1 MRPACRW
8 LPVLLA
14 LALPAVAGAADSPL
28 PDLHWRLLGP
38 FRAGWSTMAT
48 GIPDQPDTFLF
59 GAAGGGVW
67 KTVNAGQT
75 WTPIF
80 DGVSASSSIGAI
92 AIAASD
98 PQVIYV
104 GTGQPEPR
112 YDIAAG
118 DGVYRSGDGGRT
130 WTHAGL
136 EATRHIGAILVDPN
150 QADTLLVG
158 AMGHLFGPNAERGV
172 FRSTDGGRHW
182 LQTLKLDADTG
193 VVDLVADPADPRHVF
208 AAAWTWRNYPWL
220 SYFTPIEGAGSAVYQ
235 SADGGQTWA
244 RLGGEGWPA
253 GPLGRIGLAAA
264 HLANGSTRLF
274 ASISASKDEDASGL
288 FRSDD
293 GGAHWQKVNDAEANA
308 SWYNSR
314 VTIAPDN
321 PDVVYT
327 FGQSLHRSS
336 DGGKTFEIT
345 KGAPGGDDYHQMW
358 INPRHPD
365 RMVLTSDQGTVVSVD
380 NGLSWS
386 SWYNQ
391 PTGQFYHLGAD
402 NRFPYWVYAGQQ
414 DSGTVGI
421 ASRSDYGQLTFRDWH
436 PVGGDERDDDLPDPN
451 DPDIVYSSGL
461 GGKVSRWDARS
472 GQSRNVTPWPV
483 SSYGQRQTQV
493 KYRYTWITPLAVTK
507 QALYLGSQLLWRSTD
522 QGEHWQVISPDLTG
536 KTAGAQHCDGNV
548 GVADATAC
556 GYGVIFT
563 IAPSPQT
570 DDTLWIGTDNGLV
583 QLSRDGGKRWRNVTP
598 KAVPAWARVNTV
610 DPSALDADSAY
621 IAVDNHRQDDFAP
634 YAWRTH
640 DAGKSWQK
648 IVGGLP
654 SGHFVA
660 TLRADPERRGLLYAG
675 TDAGVYVSF
684 DDGDHWQPLQLNLP
698 QAWVRDLLVHGNDL
712 IAATQG
718 RALWVLDDLSPLR
731 QHLDSGATRLLQPAL
746 AYRVHPNNSKDTPLP
761 AETPVGENPPT
772 GAIIDY
778 VLGPEV
784 HGPVSLEIRDAAG
797 TVVRHFASTDSA
809 EEAGAHLYFSTVWL
823 QPRKSLPA
831 TPGAHRFVWNLRY
844 PRPQAISYEYSIA
857 AVLGQDTLTNPA
869 GPFVLPGHYD
879 VVLEAGGKTFQMPL
893 TVVADP
899 RIRSDQAALQQ
910 GLRLS
915 LAADAALRQ
924 AYIANGEVAGVRR
937 QLQALK
943 PAPQSPAA
951 QAVAALL
958 EASAPLVTATPGVDT
973 DFGAISSVIASLE
986 SDLESADGAPTQGQ
1000 QQAFDDYAARLR
1012 SSAEQWDEIR
1022 ANQLPG
1028 INALLAAAGLP
1039 AIKVPTPDQFEATES
1054 AGGEDLP

>member
-1 MRPACRW
+1 MRLSFRWPA
-8 LPVLLA
+8 VVLA
-14 LALPAVAGAADSPL
+14 LTLPAAAIATEHPL

-38 FRAGWSTMAT
+38 FRGGWSTMAT
-48 GIPDQPDTFLF
+48 GIPEQPDTFLF
-59 GAAGGGVW
+59 GAAGGGIW

-75 WTPIF
+75 WTPLF
-80 DGVSASSSIGAI
+80 DGSGASSSVGAL
-92 AIAASD
+92 AVAASD

-118 DGVYRSGDGGRT
+118 DGVYRSGDGGRS
-130 WTHAGL
+130 WVHVGL
-136 EATRHIGAILVDPN
+136 EATRHIGAIVVDPRD
-150 QADTLLVG
+150 ADTVLVG
-158 AMGHLFGPNAERGV
+158 AMGHLFGPSAERGV

-182 LQTLKLDADTG
+182 TQTLKIDDSTG
-193 VVDLVADPADPRHVF
+193 VVDLVVDPADPRHVF

-244 RLGGEGWPA
+244 KLGGEGWPT

-264 HLANGSTRLF
+264 HLASGTRLF
-274 ASISASKDEDASGL
+274 ASISASNNEAASGL

-314 VTIAPDN
+314 VTIAPDD

-327 FGQSLHRSS
+327 FGQSLHRSA
-336 DGGKTFEIT
+336 DGGRTFEIT

-358 INPRHPD
+358 INPRHPE
-365 RMVLTSDQGTVVSVD
+365 RRVLTSDQGTVVSVD
-380 NGLSWS
+380 GGASWS

-472 GQSRNVTPWPV
+472 GQSANVTPWPV
-483 SSYGQRQTQV
+483 SSYGKRQTQV
-493 KYRYTWITPLAVTK
+493 RYRYTWITPLAVTK

-522 QGEHWQVISPDLTG
+522 RGDHWQVISPDLTG
-536 KTAGAQHCDGNV
+536 KAAGAQHCDDKV
-548 GVADATAC
+548 DVADASAC
-556 GYGVIFT
+556 GYGVIFS
-563 IAPSPQT
+563 IAPAPQT
-570 DDTLWIGTDNGLV
+570 DDTIWVGTDNGRV
-583 QLSRDGGKRWRNVTP
+583 QLTRDGGGHWTDVTP
-598 KAVPAWARVNTV
+598 KALPDWARVNTV

-640 DAGKSWQK
+640 DAGRSWQK

-654 SGHFVA
+654 PEHFVA
-660 TLRADPERRGLLYAG
+660 TLRADPQRRGLLYAG
-675 TDAGVYVSF
+675 TDAGVYISF

-731 QHLDSGATRLLQPAL
+731 QHDRSGTTRLLRPAP
-746 AYRVHPNNSKDTPLP
+746 AYRVHPNNNKDTPLP
-761 AETPVGENPPT
+761 AESAVGENPPA
-772 GAIIDY
+772 GAVIDY

-784 HGPVSLEIRDAAG
+784 RGPVALEIRDGAG
-797 TVVRHFASTDSA
+797 TVVRRFASTDTA
-809 EEAGAHLYFSTVWL
+809 EDAGAHRYFSPVWL
-823 QPRKSLPA
+823 QPQKTLPA
-831 TPGAHRFVWNLRY
+831 TPGPHRFVWNLRW
-844 PRPQAISYEYSIA
+844 PRPRAIESEYSIA
-857 AVLGQDTLTNPA
+857 AVRGQDTLTSPA
-869 GPFVLPGHYD
+869 GPFALPGTYEI
-879 VVLEAGGKTFQMPL
+879 VLQAGGKTFRAPL
-893 TVVADP
+893 TVAADP
-899 RIRSDQAALQQ
+899 RIGSDQAALQQ
-910 GLRLS
+910 GLQLS
-915 LAADAALRQ
+915 LAVGAALQQ
-924 AYIANGEVAGVRR
+924 ASVANGEVEGVRK
-937 QLQALK
+937 QLQALR
-943 PAPQSPAA
+943 PAPQSAA
-951 QAVAALL
+951 AKSVAALL
-958 EASAPLVTATPGVDT
+958 DATAPLVTAEPGVDT
-973 DFGAISSVIASLE
+973 DFGTVSGAIASIE
-986 SDLESADGAPTQGQ
+986 SDLESADAAPTQGQ
-1000 QQAFDDYAARLR
+1000 RQAFDDYAARLQA
-1012 SSAEQWDEIR
+1012 SARRWDEIR
-1022 ANQLPG
+1022 AGALPTT
-1028 INALLAAAGLP
+1028 NAELTAAGLP
-1039 AIKVPTPDQFEATES
+1039 PITVPTATRFDAPGR